1 MGTLLWLN
9 AVTLKRAP
17 TPLFGRLVRCS
28 AHGRSFVRLWYTQL
42 HVYQQ
47 GSITKVGLELSSIQS
62 GTHDDDLQVIP
73 LLHNLEGR

>member
-1 MGTLLWLN
+1 MGTL
-9 AVTLKRAP
+9 
-17 TPLFGRLVRCS
+17 
-28 AHGRSFVRLWYTQL
+28 VRLWYTQL